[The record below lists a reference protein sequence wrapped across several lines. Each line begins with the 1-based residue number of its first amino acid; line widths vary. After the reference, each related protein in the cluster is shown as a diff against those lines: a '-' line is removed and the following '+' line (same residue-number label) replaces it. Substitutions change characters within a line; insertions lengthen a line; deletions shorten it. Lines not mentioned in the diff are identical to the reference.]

1 MTKKDDG
8 QAMNEEE
15 LVVPADIDLV
25 DADIDLADADIDLV
39 DSESSDALAGGVELV
54 EAPEEAIKRLEESLD
69 QARDQLLR
77 TAAEYDNFRKRTARE
92 RQEMRARAQADLALN
107 VLEALD
113 DLNRVVTL
121 DLAEASAKD
130 VVDGVEMVER
140 KLLQHLEATG
150 LQRVGAEGDK
160 FDPNDHEAIGMV
172 PTTSVESDGTIATV
186 VQPGYRFGNMLLR
199 PARVIVHT
207 HQDDPEGDV

>member
-1 MTKKDDG
+1 MEKKD
-8 QAMNEEE
+8 NEQPMDEE
-15 LVVPADIDLV
+15 DVVAPADLDLV
-25 DADIDLADADIDLV
+25 EGEDAEAPV
-39 DSESSDALAGGVELV
+39 EGGEVVES
-54 EAPEEAIKRLEESLD
+54 PEEAIRRLEEALD
-69 QARDQLLR
+69 QVRDQLLR
-77 TAAEYDNFRKRTARE
+77 TAAEYDNFRKRTAKE

-150 LQRVGAEGDK
+150 LKRVGVEGDK
-160 FDPNDHEAIGMV
+160 FDPNDHEAVGMV
-172 PTTSVESDGTIATV
+172 PTPSVDSDGTIATV
-186 VQPGYRFGNMLLR
+186 VQPGYRFGTMLLR
-199 PARVIVHT
+199 PARVLVHA
-207 HQDDPEGDV
+207 HQNEPEGDV

>member
-15 LVVPADIDLV
+15 LVVPV
-25 DADIDLADADIDLV
+25 DIDLV
-39 DSESSDALAGGVELV
+39 DSESADAPAGGVELV

-199 PARVIVHT
+199 PARVLVHT
-207 HQDDPEGDV
+207 HQDEPEGDV